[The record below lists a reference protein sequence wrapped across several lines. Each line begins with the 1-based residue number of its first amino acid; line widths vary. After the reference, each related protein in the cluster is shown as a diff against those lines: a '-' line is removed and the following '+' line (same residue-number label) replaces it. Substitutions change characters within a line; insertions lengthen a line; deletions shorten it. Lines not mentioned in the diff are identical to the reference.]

1 MTSPTGT
8 PSKAPA
14 SKCSTPPGG
23 ETLLRGQWVVISID
37 DDRAT
42 FAALAD
48 GSFGVAGVERRGDKW
63 IFAGEASGRPCE
75 PAVPLPA
82 GLASTGALLAH
93 LGDLSEPLYDIEV
106 AERGFGYERW
116 RIAVDDSDG
125 VIHLGIVQAGR
136 TAAGLWRIE
145 QAWWCLTDAG
155 HSDTVRQ
162 NLMRAHEEL
171 QPPADF
177 SDCPLMSVGTY
188 EVPEPLEEGL
198 PTSGAVLREDLSPLP
213 TASYTIRVA
222 ESTDRRVRWEITMT
236 GAPWGLTFGK
246 KIAIE
251 DNGWRMR
258 TDEWCHMEPERL

>member
-1 MTSPTGT
+1 M
-8 PSKAPA
+8 
-14 SKCSTPPGG
+14 
-23 ETLLRGQWVVISID
+23 
-37 DDRAT
+37 
-42 FAALAD
+42 
-48 GSFGVAGVERRGDKW
+48 
-63 IFAGEASGRPCE
+63 
-75 PAVPLPA
+75 
-82 GLASTGALLAH
+82 
-93 LGDLSEPLYDIEV
+93 
-106 AERGFGYERW
+106 
-116 RIAVDDSDG
+116 DDSDG

-136 TAAGLWRIE
+136 TAGGLWRIE

-162 NLMRAHEEL
+162 NLMREHEEL
-171 QPPADF
+171 QAPADF
-177 SDCPLMSVGTY
+177 SGCPLMSDMQY

-198 PTSGAVLREDLSPLP
+198 PTPGAVLREDLSPLP